1 MNYIVLDMEW
11 NQPFNMKSMVKKPLM
26 LHGEIVQIGAVK
38 LDENY
43 HILDT
48 FKIMVSPKHYT
59 KMRKNISK
67 LTKITTKELQY
78 GFSFPIAFKHFK
90 NWCGNEFA
98 FLTWGPDDIDM
109 LRDNMILHELDTDW
123 IPSTYDI
130 QMIFDDQIAKEKR
143 QVSLSYAMEKIG
155 EPALEAHDAL
165 NNARNTVCVCLHL
178 DMVKGLAEYAAL
190 QKQVKCCGS
199 RAKERSQSTRTY
211 STREAALNDPELI
224 NFFCPTCGSNIK
236 CVDFV
241 RQNSDKFICIGK
253 CENGE
258 ELFIRFKFTKWP
270 DGKFSVARI
279 LYEMDEDNK
288 CYYLSKKQQAEEAKT
303 AYLKKL
309 GYRRT
314 PGGVIVKYLA
324 ECVE

>member
-11 NQPFNMKSMVKKPLM
+11 NQPFNMKSMIKKPLM

-48 FKIMVSPKHYT
+48 FKIMVSPKYYT
-59 KMRKNISK
+59 KMHKKVSK
-67 LTKITTKELQY
+67 LTKITTEELQY
-78 GFSFPIAFKHFK
+78 GFPFPVAFKHFK
-90 NWCGNEFA
+90 KWCGEEFA

-109 LRDNMILHELDTDW
+109 LRDNMVLHDLNTEW
-123 IPSTYDI
+123 IPSTYNI
-130 QMIFDDQIAKEKR
+130 QVIFDDQIAKEKR
-143 QVSLSYAMEKIG
+143 QVSLSYAMERIG

-165 NNARNTVCVCLHL
+165 NDARNTVCICLHL

-190 QKQVKCCGS
+190 QKQMKCYGS
-199 RAKERSQSTRTY
+199 HVKERSQSTRTY

-224 NFFCPTCGSNIK
+224 NFFCPTCGSNVE

-253 CENGE
+253 CENGD
-258 ELFIRFKFTKWP
+258 ELFVRFKFTKWP

-288 CYYLSKKQQAEEAKT
+288 GYYLSKKQQAEEAEA
-303 AYLKKL
+303 AYLQS
-309 GYRRT
+309 
-314 PGGVIVKYLA
+314 LA
-324 ECVE
+324 IAG

>member
-48 FKIMVSPKHYT
+48 FKIMVSPKYYT
-59 KMRKNISK
+59 KMHKKVSK
-67 LTKITTKELQY
+67 LTKITTEELQY
-78 GFSFPIAFKHFK
+78 GFPFPVAFKHFK
-90 NWCGNEFA
+90 KWCGEEFA

-109 LRDNMILHELDTDW
+109 LRDNMVLHNLNTEW
-123 IPSTYDI
+123 IPSTYNI
-130 QMIFDDQIAKEKR
+130 QVIFDDQIAKEKR
-143 QVSLSYAMEKIG
+143 QVSLSYAMERIG

-165 NNARNTVCVCLHL
+165 NDARNTVCICLHL

-190 QKQVKCCGS
+190 QKQMKCYGS
-199 RAKERSQSTRTY
+199 HAKERSQSTRTY

-224 NFFCPTCGSNIK
+224 NFFCPTCGSNVK

-253 CENGE
+253 CENGD
-258 ELFIRFKFTKWP
+258 ELFVRFKFTKWP

-288 CYYLSKKQQAEEAKT
+288 GYYLSKKQQAEEVEA
-303 AYLKKL
+303 AYLQS
-309 GYRRT
+309 
-314 PGGVIVKYLA
+314 LA
-324 ECVE
+324 IAG

>member
-48 FKIMVSPKHYT
+48 FKIMVSPKYYT
-59 KMRKNISK
+59 KMHKKVSK
-67 LTKITTKELQY
+67 LTKITTEELQY
-78 GFSFPIAFKHFK
+78 GFPFPVAFKHFK
-90 NWCGNEFA
+90 KWCGEEFA

-109 LRDNMILHELDTDW
+109 LRDNMVLHNLNTEW
-123 IPSTYDI
+123 IPSTYNI
-130 QMIFDDQIAKEKR
+130 QVIFDDQIAKEKR
-143 QVSLSYAMEKIG
+143 QVSLSYAMERIG
-155 EPALEAHDAL
+155 EPALDAHDAL
-165 NNARNTVCVCLHL
+165 NDARNTVCICLHL

-190 QKQVKCCGS
+190 QKQMKCYGS
-199 RAKERSQSTRTY
+199 HVKERSQSTRTY

-224 NFFCPTCGSNIK
+224 NFFCPTCGSNVG

-253 CENGE
+253 CENGD
-258 ELFIRFKFTKWP
+258 ELFVRFKFTKWP

-288 CYYLSKKQQAEEAKT
+288 GYYLSKKQQAEEAEA
-303 AYLKKL
+303 AYLQS
-309 GYRRT
+309 
-314 PGGVIVKYLA
+314 LA
-324 ECVE
+324 IAG

>member
-165 NNARNTVCVCLHL
+165 NDARNTVCVCLHL

-303 AYLKKL
+303 AYLKNL
-309 GYRRT
+309 DIAGR
-314 PGGVIVKYLA
+314 L
-324 ECVE
+324 EELS

>member
-303 AYLKKL
+303 AYLKNL
-309 GYRRT
+309 DIAGC
-314 PGGVIVKYLA
+314 L
-324 ECVE
+324 EELS

>member
-48 FKIMVSPKHYT
+48 FKIMVFPKYYT
-59 KMRKNISK
+59 KMHKKVSK
-67 LTKITTKELQY
+67 LTKITTEELQY
-78 GFSFPIAFKHFK
+78 GFPFPVAFEYFK
-90 NWCGNEFA
+90 KWCGEEFA
-98 FLTWGPDDIDM
+98 FLTWGPDDINM
-109 LRDNMILHELDTDW
+109 LRDNMILHDLNTEW
-123 IPSTYDI
+123 IPSTYNI
-130 QMIFDDQIAKEKR
+130 QVIFDDQIAKEKR
-143 QVSLSYAMEKIG
+143 QVSLSYAMERIG

-165 NNARNTVCVCLHL
+165 NDARNTVCICLHL

-190 QKQVKCCGS
+190 QKQMKCYES
-199 RAKERSQSTRTY
+199 HAKERSQSTRTY

-224 NFFCPTCGSNIK
+224 NFYCPTCGSNVE
-236 CVDFV
+236 CVDLV

-253 CENGE
+253 CENGD
-258 ELFIRFKFTKWP
+258 ELFVRFKFTKWP
-270 DGKFSVARI
+270 DGKFTVARI

-288 CYYLSKKQQAEEAKT
+288 GYYLSKKQRAEEAEAT
-303 AYLKKL
+303 YLQS
-309 GYRRT
+309 
-314 PGGVIVKYLA
+314 LA
-324 ECVE
+324 IAE